1 MDSISQAQQY
11 LAARQLLSAQLTNL
25 LNSFGIALPA
35 VSAQGSI
42 SQSALNTLYAT
53 AAAAFPATWTTSVGT
68 TINGLLTAMGYLST
82 ALMPLTILG
91 ITNASGSANATV
103 STVVTLPTALPNTN
117 YAVFVDAGQN
127 VGWNVTA
134 KSTTQFTVNLVPPA
148 SGSVA
153 AGSFNCLVVN

>member
-1 MDSISQAQQY
+1 MDSVTQTQTY
-11 LAARQLLSAQLTNL
+11 LNARQSLSAQLTNL
-25 LNSFGIALPA
+25 LNSFGITLPA

-82 ALMPLTILG
+82 ALMPLSMLG
-91 ITNASGSANATV
+91 IANASGSANATV
-103 STVVTLPTALPNTN
+103 TTAVTLPTAVPNTS

-127 VGWNVTA
+127 VSWNVTA
-134 KSTTQFTVNLVPPA
+134 KTTTGFNVNLVPPA

-153 AGSFNCLVVN
+153 AGSFNVLVVS